1 MESKSCVVD
10 IVAKMALPFWL
21 KSPDLGFVCV
31 DKTLD
36 PLFAVMA
43 AMDSSS
49 RPMACDT
56 VAPLSVLEVEEASSV
71 GDDYLL

>member
-1 MESKSCVVD
+1 
-10 IVAKMALPFWL
+10 MALPLWL

-31 DKTLD
+31 EKTLD

-49 RPMACDT
+49 SPMACDT
-56 VAPLSVLEVEEASSV
+56 VAPLPVLEVEEASSV
-71 GDDYLL
+71 GDDYLLLDTPC

>member
-1 MESKSCVVD
+1 
-10 IVAKMALPFWL
+10 MALPLWL

-31 DKTLD
+31 EKTLD

-49 RPMACDT
+49 SPMACDT

-71 GDDYLL
+71 GDDYLLLDTPC